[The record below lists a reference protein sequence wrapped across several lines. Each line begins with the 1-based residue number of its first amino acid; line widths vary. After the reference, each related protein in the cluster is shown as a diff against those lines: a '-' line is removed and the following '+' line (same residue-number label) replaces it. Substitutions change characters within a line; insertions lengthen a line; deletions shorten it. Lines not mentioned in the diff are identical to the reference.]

1 MSKSDEK
8 FHLCSRRYSPH
19 KQICKRHEILILG
32 ELIILGL
39 KSGRSYRRWNFNFV
53 ITAAMVI
60 VTRITLGMV
69 VFSIL
74 SMVVMVR
81 TEVTPSVTR
90 AAVESEG
97 IQNEIQDKMTIREH
111 GA

>member
-1 MSKSDEK
+1 
-8 FHLCSRRYSPH
+8 
-19 KQICKRHEILILG
+19 
-32 ELIILGL
+32 
-39 KSGRSYRRWNFNFV
+39 
-53 ITAAMVI
+53 MVI